1 MTENQRQQEEMELK
15 KLHRQLTA
23 AKYLLITI
31 VFLALLAGL
40 CSCSTQGYGCKGR
53 SKLITRVPQ

>member
-1 MTENQRQQEEMELK
+1 MTENQRQQNE
-15 KLHRQLTA
+15 TA

-40 CSCSTQGYGCKGR
+40 SSCSTQGYGCKGR